1 MPSESTPS
9 GPAPA
14 SERRA
19 ALALLLRAARPRPRC
34 SGALLWLAVAAALE
48 ALGPLLGKAFIDR
61 HLLPRNADV
70 PAIVGLLGGAL
81 VAGCLASWLR
91 YVQLVRLA
99 GLAMRSVQRIRE
111 SVYGH
116 VLRLPMRSSTAPS
129 PGSWS
134 AASPTTPR
142 R

>member
-1 MPSESTPS
+1 MPSEPTPS

-14 SERRA
+14 GERRA
-19 ALALLLRAARPRPRC
+19 ALQLLQRAALPEIALLK
-34 SGALLWLAVAAALE
+34 GALVWLAVAAALE

-61 HLLPRNADV
+61 YLMPRDAEL

-91 YVQLVRLA
+91 YGQLVRLA

-111 SVYGH
+111 AV
-116 VLRLPMRSSTAPS
+116 
-129 PGSWS
+129 
-134 AASPTTPR
+134 
-142 R
+142 